1 MGKSSS
7 CVSRMMQLVL
17 ILSTIAS
24 LASADLCFD
33 GYEVA
38 AACTAGTDLGNRLMS
53 ALYQCDYNTYSKSE
67 KKDEDWHDALNR
79 RSLNRQDNC
88 HDVADIEQDF
98 YTYMS
103 YGLCLWENIG
113 WYNLT
118 SIGYIDFDQYQ
129 TDVNSLAPSVS
140 ESLSWG
146 GEMGSCWS
154 NMTSDIYDYFSGCDY
169 SSEDWETLAGIVFV
183 WSDMTCFGYIF
194 DNTCSDYLR
203 NEIYYYFGQKYDYYS
218 DYTSAK

>member
-1 MGKSSS
+1 M
-7 CVSRMMQLVL
+7 LL
-17 ILSTIAS
+17 
-24 LASADLCFD
+24 D
-33 GYEVA
+33 
-38 AACTAGTDLGNRLMS
+38 
-53 ALYQCDYNTYSKSE
+53 
-67 KKDEDWHDALNR
+67 
-79 RSLNRQDNC
+79 
-88 HDVADIEQDF
+88 
-98 YTYMS
+98 
-103 YGLCLWENIG
+103 GLCLWENIG

-169 SSEDWETLAGIVFV
+169 TSEDWETLAGIVFV

-194 DNTCSDYLR
+194 VFCNQLC
-203 NEIYYYFGQKYDYYS
+203 GM
-218 DYTSAK
+218 

>member
-1 MGKSSS
+1 MK
-7 CVSRMMQLVL
+7 LVL

-53 ALYQCDYNTYSKSE
+53 ALYQCD
-67 KKDEDWHDALNR
+67 
-79 RSLNRQDNC
+79 
-88 HDVADIEQDF
+88 F
-98 YTYMS
+98 YTYRS

-169 SSEDWETLAGIVFV
+169 TSEDWETLAGIVFV

-194 DNTCSDYLR
+194 DNTCSDYVR

-218 DYTSAK
+218 DYPA